1 MTTPGA
7 RPSEGE
13 FDRADLVAATVL
25 AVDGV
30 VGLHG
35 GMFGEAATYLPGR
48 KVAGVRI
55 SEDGAQVHLTVG
67 YGRPVH
73 PLAEAVRRAVA
84 PMVTG
89 PVDVVV
95 EDVSPEDVSPEDVSP
110 GDARTADARTEDVT
124 TTGST
129 A

>member
-7 RPSEGE
+7 RPPEGK

-55 SEDGAQVHLTVG
+55 SEDGAQVHLTVR

-89 PVDVVV
+89 PVDVVI
-95 EDVSPEDVSPEDVSP
+95 EDVSPEDVSP